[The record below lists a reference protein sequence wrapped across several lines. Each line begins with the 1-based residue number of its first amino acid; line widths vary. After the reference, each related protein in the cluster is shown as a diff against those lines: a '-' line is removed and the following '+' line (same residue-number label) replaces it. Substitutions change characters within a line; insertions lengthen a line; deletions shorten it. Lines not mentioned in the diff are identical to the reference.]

1 MCFASVFS
9 AAGIVIFTLAEVLQ
23 FGRVTLKALLVTSIL
38 SSKPV
43 LSYAFTLFWHTST
56 VGLNRFQLIENC
68 CQLWIFTNGK
78 TEHNIIQ
85 SDANRQTT
93 DRNKFTSVLK
103 CGLTV
108 PVNVA
113 AFIV

>member
-1 MCFASVFS
+1 MCIRDNFY
-9 AAGIVIFTLAEVLQ
+9 TL
-23 FGRVTLKALLVTSIL
+23 
-38 SSKPV
+38 
-43 LSYAFTLFWHTST
+43 WHTST

-103 CGLTV
+103 CGLICSGKCGSFYRMTALV
-108 PVNVA
+108 R
-113 AFIV
+113 